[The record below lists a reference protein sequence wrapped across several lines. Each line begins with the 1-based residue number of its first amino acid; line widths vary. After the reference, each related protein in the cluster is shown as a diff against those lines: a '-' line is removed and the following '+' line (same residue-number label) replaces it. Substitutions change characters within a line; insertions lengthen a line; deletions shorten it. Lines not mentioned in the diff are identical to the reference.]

1 MTKCQRESGLLALA
15 NEDFSITLVD
25 IDTMRVIRKFEGHI
39 GKINDIDFD
48 CQSR

>member
-1 MTKCQRESGLLALA
+1 MTKCHRDSGLLALA
-15 NEDFSITLVD
+15 NEDFSITLID
-25 IDTMRVIRKFEGHI
+25 IDTMKVVRKFDGHI